1 MISEGPQ
8 VAYAVANVRRQP
20 SRVVPTPGRKKV
32 ALIVETSLAPGREI
46 LRGIASYLREEGPWS
61 IAHEPRTLEQSVP
74 RWLRGWRGDGIIARV
89 QNQRVARA
97 IAAVGVPTI
106 DVLGVVTGLPFPIVH
121 VDDEAIGR
129 VGAEHLLDQGYRRFA
144 FLGIRDENWSN
155 RRALSFARR
164 VGDAGFPC
172 VTHFVSRQTARQ
184 ESWEDSG
191 PELAAWLIGLSKP
204 TGLMIASDQLGPH
217 TLEACR
223 SNGIVVPDE
232 LGVVGVDNDEPL
244 CEVSDPPLS
253 SVWPNHRQVGYE
265 AARLLDALM
274 RDGAT
279 PEAPTLL
286 PPKGVHARVSTDSL
300 AVDDRNVA
308 QSLRFIREHACEP
321 IDVDDVVRAVPISRS
336 VLQRLFRD
344 LLGRSMHDEI
354 IRVRLSRAR
363 ELLQE
368 TDLPL
373 IEIAERAGFRHQE
386 YMGAVFRQRL
396 GITPGTLRRRRKR
409 RGRTA

>member
-1 MISEGPQ
+1 
-8 VAYAVANVRRQP
+8 VRHQS
-20 SRVVPTPGRKKV
+20 SRIVPIAGRKKV
-32 ALIVETSLAPGREI
+32 ALIIETSLAPGREI
-46 LRGIASYLREEGPWS
+46 LRGIASYLRQEGPWS

-74 RWLRGWRGDGIIARV
+74 RWLPRWRGDGIIARV
-89 QNQRVARA
+89 QNQKLARA

-106 DVLGVVTGLPFPIVH
+106 DVLGVVDGLPFPIVH

-129 VGAEHLLDQGYRRFA
+129 AGAEHLLDQGYRRFA
-144 FLGIRDENWSN
+144 FLGIRDENWSD
-155 RRALSFARR
+155 RRARSFVRR
-164 VGDAGFPC
+164 AAEAGLPC
-172 VTHFVSRQTARQ
+172 VTHFVSRQTARH
-184 ESWEDSG
+184 DSRQDRG
-191 PELAAWLIGLSKP
+191 PELARWLIGLARP
-204 TGLMIASDQLGPH
+204 TGLMIASDQLGPD

-223 SNGIVVPDE
+223 SNGIVVPHD

-253 SVWPNHRQVGYE
+253 SVWPDHRQVGYE
-265 AARLLDALM
+265 AARLLDTLM
-274 RDGAT
+274 HHRAPPEGTAT
-279 PEAPTLL
+279 ILL
-286 PPKGVHARVSTDSL
+286 APKGVHARVSTDSL

-321 IDVDDVVRAVPISRS
+321 IDVDDVVRTVPISRS
-336 VLQRLFRD
+336 VLQRLFRE

-363 ELLQE
+363 ELLQD

-396 GITPGTLRRRRKR
+396 GITPGALRRQDKRRRR
-409 RGRTA
+409 AS